1 MENEPHTRLREVRI
15 SRGFKTSADAAKRFG
30 WVHSTYKSHEN
41 GTRPLS
47 RTAAITYAKAFR
59 VSVGWLLV
67 AENNALHKLV
77 TNDEIRLA
85 RRDLPHLSWVA
96 VKNMSNVEQAL
107 EGAQEFYPV
116 SPSDDIGP
124 LGFVITVEDE
134 SMVNTDLNARSQSFH
149 PGDLITL
156 DPEKPVRPGDFVLAK
171 VFARNE
177 TVFRQYRESGFQD
190 DGSKIITL
198 QPLNSAWAPD
208 RIIEGSSGEILARL
222 VRTVRDFH

>member
-1 MENEPHTRLREVRI
+1 MESEPHVRLKEVRI
-15 SRGFKTSADAAKRFG
+15 LRGFKTSTDAAKRFG
-30 WVHSTYKSHEN
+30 WVHSTYRSHEN

-47 RTAAITYAKAFR
+47 RDAAMTYAKAFR

-67 AENNALHKLV
+67 GENNAVHKLV

-85 RRDLPHLSWVA
+85 RRDLPHLTWLA
-96 VKNMSNVEQAL
+96 VKNMSNIERAI

-116 SPSDDIGP
+116 SPSDDISL
-124 LGFVITVEDE
+124 LGFVITIEDE
-134 SMVNTDLNARSQSFH
+134 SMLNTDPNARSQSFH

-171 VFARNE
+171 VFARDE
-177 TVFRQYRESGFQD
+177 TVFRQYRESGFED

-208 RIIEGSSGEILARL
+208 RIIEGRSGEVLVRL
-222 VRTVRDFH
+222 VRTIRDFN